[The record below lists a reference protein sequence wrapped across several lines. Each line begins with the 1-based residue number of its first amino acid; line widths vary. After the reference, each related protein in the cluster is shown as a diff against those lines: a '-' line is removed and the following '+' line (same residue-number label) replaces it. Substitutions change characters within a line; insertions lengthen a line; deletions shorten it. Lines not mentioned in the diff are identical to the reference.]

1 MINEKFLLEDKQ
13 CVIHGSSDA
22 EYILIQPV
30 NEHEMAQLEK
40 EASMIGDRVTEP
52 FVLAAFLVRDWNRE
66 LSPWEAPPVFGT
78 EGFGTGAAGTLRFVQ
93 ESFVPFVVKHYAAAS
108 DMPVVLGGY
117 SLAGLF
123 SLWSAY
129 QTDLFAAVA
138 AVSPSVW
145 FPKWDEYAG
154 KHAVQTERI
163 YLSLGKREEKTRN
176 RVMAAVGDR
185 IREQYKQLQE
195 QGIQTTLEW
204 NEGNH
209 FQESDVRCAK
219 AFIWCVRNLGRS

>member
-1 MINEKFLLEDKQ
+1 MIKEKFLLEDKQ
-13 CVIHGSSDA
+13 CAVYGSHDA

-30 NEHEMAQLEK
+30 NEHEMAQMEK
-40 EASMIGDRVTEP
+40 QVALICDSVDRP
-52 FVLAAFLVRDWNRE
+52 FALAAFLVRDWNRE

-78 EGFGTGAAGTLRFVQ
+78 EGFGVGAADTLRFVW
-93 ESFVPFVVKHYAAAS
+93 ESFVPFVVGNYAAAS
-108 DMPVVLGGY
+108 DVPVVLGGY

-129 QTDLFAAVA
+129 QTDMFAAVA

-154 KHAVQTERI
+154 KHVVQTDLI

-195 QGIQTTLEW
+195 HGIRTTLEW

-219 AFIWCVRNLGRS
+219 AFIWCVYNLGCP

>member
-13 CVIHGSSDA
+13 CVIHGSLDA

-40 EASMIGDRVTEP
+40 EASLIGDKVTEP

-163 YLSLGKREEKTRN
+163 YLSLVKRE
-176 RVMAAVGDR
+176 V
-185 IREQYKQLQE
+185 
-195 QGIQTTLEW
+195 
-204 NEGNH
+204 
-209 FQESDVRCAK
+209 
-219 AFIWCVRNLGRS
+219 